1 MNIRKVFGPMD
12 PGMEDTLDMVL
23 SERMKAVETV
33 RKPEQQAE
41 LNRRDEMLEKMAGEY
56 FRDKEERTKFLD
68 MTIFCESG
76 EVENAY
82 LCGVRDGMKFQRV
95 VDQVLA
101 MDVEAL
107 NAFCGKSG
115 SGDVK

>member
-1 MNIRKVFGPMD
+1 MD
-12 PGMEDTLDMVL
+12 PGMEDTLHMVL

-56 FRDKEERTKFLD
+56 FRDEEERTKFLD
-68 MTIFCESG
+68 MTVFCESG

-82 LCGVRDGMKFQRV
+82 LCGIRDGMKFQRV

-101 MDVEAL
+101 MDVEAT
-107 NAFCGKSG
+107 NTWTVREKRG
-115 SGDVK
+115 